1 MKGKMPVTEQKDG
14 EVIERREKGDLA
26 PGTYRIS
33 QDAIDICNELRMVPK
48 DVIVWQ
54 AQVMKNILNESD
66 MKKIVNDSVRQVVQ
80 VEGVMLHEKGKGFFR
95 DLFSDLITAIAALA
109 RKP

>member
-1 MKGKMPVTEQKDG
+1 VKGKMPVTEQKDG

-26 PGTYRIS
+26 PGTYRIG
-33 QDAIDICNELRMVPK
+33 QDAIDVCNELRMVPK
-48 DVIVWQ
+48 DTIVWQ

-80 VEGVMLHEKGKGFFR
+80 VEGVKLHKDQKLFFQELFAGLMDYLRGGGK
-95 DLFSDLITAIAALA
+95 
-109 RKP
+109 